1 MKKIASPTRREF
13 TKRTSAASFAMGV
26 PLFVSSHVL
35 GRDNNSSA
43 NEQILIGFIGTGNR
57 ARQLMDQMPKPGRIV
72 AIADCYQKRMTET
85 LKEKGTNWRTYQD
98 YRRML
103 DDEQLDAVVVSTPDH
118 GRTLPCIH
126 AVQAGL
132 DVYAEKPLTAYIQ
145 EGRHLV
151 NAVRKYDRVFQ
162 VGTQQRTMEINQ
174 YCCNLV
180 HTGGIGEVKTVVA
193 VNYKGPMRYELLE
206 REQLPAGDNWDM
218 WCGPTD
224 LRPFNHQLQF
234 QWMKWR
240 SYSGGQMTNWG
251 AHGVDQIQSALGKS
265 HTGPTE
271 IWPDSA
277 GPDGK
282 VSMRY
287 DDGTLVRF
295 ELEKGPMGGA
305 IFVGSQCK
313 LEISRNRF
321 ATNPADFLNDAPEPA
336 VREKWEGPGWIA
348 RPHIENWLDCIKT
361 RERPNADVEIGHRS
375 VTVCHL
381 TNIAREIG
389 RPLHWDP
396 KSEKFVN
403 DPEAN
408 QLLERPRRAGY
419 ELPKV

>member
-1 MKKIASPTRREF
+1 MKKIASTTRREF
-13 TKRTSAASFAMGV
+13 AKRTSTASLAMGV
-26 PLFVSSHVL
+26 PLFVASHVL
-35 GRDNNSSA
+35 GRDNNSGA

-72 AIADCYQKRMTET
+72 AIADCFQKRMTET

-103 DDEQLDAVVVSTPDH
+103 DDEQLDAVVVATPDH

-151 NAVRKYDRVFQ
+151 NAVRKHDRVFQ

-193 VNYKGPMRYELLE
+193 VNYKGPMRYERLE
-206 REQLPAGDNWDM
+206 REQVPAGDNWDM

-271 IWPDSA
+271 IWPESA

-321 ATNPADFLNDAPEPA
+321 ATNPGDFLNDAPEPA

-348 RPHIENWLDCIKT
+348 RPHIKNWLDCIKT

-396 KSEKFVN
+396 KSENFVN

>member
-1 MKKIASPTRREF
+1 MKKISSPTRREF
-13 TKRTSAASFAMGV
+13 TKRTSTASLAMGV

-35 GRDNNSSA
+35 GRDNSSGA

-103 DDEQLDAVVVSTPDH
+103 DDEQLDAVVVATPDH

-126 AVQAGL
+126 AVQSGL

-151 NAVRKYDRVFQ
+151 NAVRKHDRVFQ

-180 HTGGIGEVKTVVA
+180 HTGEIGEVKTVVA
-193 VNYKGPMRYELLE
+193 VNYKGPMRYERLE
-206 REQLPAGDNWDM
+206 REQVPAGDNWDM

-271 IWPDSA
+271 IWPESS

-321 ATNPADFLNDAPEPA
+321 ATNPADFLNDAPAPA

-348 RPHIENWLDCIKT
+348 KPHIKNWLDCIKT

-375 VTVCHL
+375 VTICHL

-389 RPLHWDP
+389 RHLHWDP
-396 KSEKFVN
+396 KSENFVN
-403 DPEAN
+403 DPAAN

>member
-1 MKKIASPTRREF
+1 
-13 TKRTSAASFAMGV
+13 MGV

-35 GRDNNSSA
+35 GRDNNSGA
-43 NEQILIGFIGTGNR
+43 NEQILIGFIGTGSR
-57 ARQLMDQMPKPGRIV
+57 ARQLMDQMPKAGRIV

-98 YRRML
+98 YRRMF
-103 DDEQLDAVVVSTPDH
+103 DDEQLDAVVVATPDH

-180 HTGGIGEVKTVVA
+180 HTGGIGKVKTVLA
-193 VNYKGPMRYELLE
+193 VNYWGPVRYEHLE
-206 REQLPAGDNWDM
+206 REPVPAGDNWDM

-224 LRPFNHQLQF
+224 LRPFNHELQF
-234 QWMKWR
+234 RWSKWR

-271 IWPDSA
+271 IWPESS
-277 GPDGK
+277 GPHGK

-295 ELEKGPMGGA
+295 ELEKGPLGGA

-321 ATNPADFLNDAPEPA
+321 ATNPTDFLNDAPEPA

-381 TNIAREIG
+381 ANIAREIG

-396 KSEKFVN
+396 KTEKFVN

-408 QLLERPRRAGY
+408 QLLERPRRSGY

>member
-1 MKKIASPTRREF
+1 
-13 TKRTSAASFAMGV
+13 MGV

-35 GRDNNSSA
+35 GRDNNSGA

-103 DDEQLDAVVVSTPDH
+103 DDEQLDAVVVATPDH

-126 AVQAGL
+126 AIQSGL

-151 NAVRKYDRVFQ
+151 NAVRKHDRVFQ

-180 HTGGIGEVKTVVA
+180 HTGEIGEVKTVVA
-193 VNYKGPMRYELLE
+193 VNYKGPMRYERIE
-206 REQLPAGDNWDM
+206 REQVPADDNWDM

-271 IWPDSA
+271 IWPESS
-277 GPDGK
+277 GPNGK

-348 RPHIENWLDCIKT
+348 KPHIKNWLDCIKT

-375 VTVCHL
+375 VTICHL

-389 RPLHWDP
+389 RHLHWDP
-396 KSEKFVN
+396 KSERFVN
-403 DPEAN
+403 DPAAN

>member
-1 MKKIASPTRREF
+1 MKKIASTTRREF
-13 TKRTSAASFAMGV
+13 AKRTSIASLAMGV

-35 GRDNNSSA
+35 GRDNNSGA
-43 NEQILIGFIGTGNR
+43 NEQILIGFIGTGSR
-57 ARQLMDQMPKPGRIV
+57 ARQLMDQMPKAGRIV

-103 DDEQLDAVVVSTPDH
+103 DDEQLDAVVVATPDH

-180 HTGGIGEVKTVVA
+180 HTGEIGEVKTVVA
-193 VNYKGPMRYELLE
+193 VNYKGPMRYEHLE
-206 REQLPAGDNWDM
+206 REPVPAGDNWDM

-224 LRPFNHQLQF
+224 LRPFNHELQF
-234 QWMKWR
+234 RWSKWR

-271 IWPDSA
+271 IWPESS
-277 GPDGK
+277 GPHGK

-295 ELEKGPMGGA
+295 ELEKGPLGGA

-321 ATNPADFLNDAPEPA
+321 ATNPTDFLNDAPEPA

-381 TNIAREIG
+381 ANIAREIG

-396 KSEKFVN
+396 KTEKFVN

-408 QLLERPRRAGY
+408 QLLERPRRSGY